1 MNQLTRSERVTLAI
15 VAIAVLAG
23 GIAPTAAPESVG
35 TALMYDA
42 AVLAAATFALA
53 GTLRL
58 PPDRRR
64 EWWFVPVSVTLF
76 FGGDVIWDIYEH
88 ALHRPAPLPSTADL
102 FYLGAYPLLFFGLLR
117 LVRTRT
123 AADRLNALLD
133 VGTLALAIGLLV
145 WEPLLVGGGRSLA
158 GSVVAGAYPVFDVVL
173 LGFAGI
179 LVGAR
184 RPSQST
190 MLLLGGSG
198 VLFIA
203 DLTFLILKSS
213 GHYATGGFPDPLF
226 VAGAFLI
233 GASPWF
239 DNAVDIDDPS
249 ALRRPRP
256 VAATV
261 VVIAALVAL
270 PIDFGLNDSATAG
283 SHEPVVR
290 LFLRIALLAFVAARL
305 LRQALRNERLVGEL
319 DGTSTQLQTVIDNT
333 ADAVV
338 FTDADLRILQW
349 NPAADRLFGFPREE
363 VLGRSVFDFFVR
375 PENVNA
381 VRGAMAELARAG
393 GVHQFSLTIEPHGE
407 PVAVA
412 LQAAGVTDS
421 HGRVIGFVTVARDD
435 TRELLTR
442 HALESLGQLEPAPAM
457 AEFAFELRAF
467 VPFDVLSLASVE
479 LGRVRELARV
489 ASTGDAWDR
498 NMVAAEPGALV
509 ECDHQDFALESIAEG
524 IVETIQ
530 LPLSDPLTGETRG
543 LLVLGFA
550 TVDAATTAQREAVAR
565 IAPEIAQSVAN
576 MMLYERERRT
586 AERLQE
592 LDDLREGFFALVA
605 HEVRSPLGAIGTAA
619 EVLRDHGASMPAG
632 EAQNLA
638 AGIASGARRQSRL
651 TGDLVDVSRG
661 GVGTFP
667 CEMAPVD
674 DVGAIVAAAAGAA
687 ASGRSERVR
696 VSTAPGVTMTA
707 DADRLAQV
715 VTNLV
720 TNALKFSEGAVD
732 VCLARDGDDA
742 VLTVSDHGP
751 GIPPAHAHRLFQR
764 FTRLPSNGT
773 GPRPSGTGLGLFIT
787 REVVTAHDGS
797 IRHVPTDGGG
807 ATFEVRLP
815 CGT

>member
-1 MNQLTRSERVTLAI
+1 MNGLTRSERVTLAI

-23 GIAPTAAPESVG
+23 GIAPTAAPNSVG

-64 EWWFVPVSVTLF
+64 EWWFVPVAVMLF
-76 FGGDVIWDIYEH
+76 FGGDVIWDIYQH
-88 ALHRPAPLPSTADL
+88 ALHQPPPLPSVGDL

-133 VGTLALAIGLLV
+133 AGTLGMAIALLV

-158 GSVVAGAYPVFDVVL
+158 GSIVAGAYPVFDVVL

-203 DLTFLILKSS
+203 DLTYLILESS
-213 GHYATGGFPDPLF
+213 GHYSSGGFPDPLF

-270 PIDFGLNDSATAG
+270 PIDFGLSDSSRASA
-283 SHEPVVR
+283 HEPVVR
-290 LFLRIALLAFVAARL
+290 LLLRILLLAFVAARL
-305 LRQALRNERLVGEL
+305 LRQALRNEALVAEL
-319 DGTSTQLQTVIDNT
+319 DGTTTQLQMVIDNT

-338 FTDADLRILQW
+338 FTDPELRVLQW
-349 NPAADRLFGFPREE
+349 NPAADRLFGYPRDE

-375 PENVNA
+375 PENVDA
-381 VRGAMAELARAG
+381 LRGAMTQLAKAG
-393 GVHQFSLTIEPHGE
+393 GVHEFSLNIEPHGQ
-407 PVAVA
+407 PVAVV

-421 HGRVIGFVTVARDD
+421 HGRLVGFVTVARDD
-435 TRELLTR
+435 TRGLLTR
-442 HALESLGQLEPAPAM
+442 HALESLGQLEPAPAL
-457 AEFAFELRAF
+457 AKFAFGLRAF
-467 VPFDVLSLASVE
+467 VPFDLLSLASVE
-479 LGRVRELARV
+479 QRRVREMARV
-489 ASTGDAWDR
+489 ASNGDLL
-498 NMVAAEPGALV
+498 EALP
-509 ECDHQDFALESIAEG
+509 ECDLEAFALEGVGESIA
-524 IVETIQ
+524 
-530 LPLSDPLTGETRG
+530 LPLPDPLTGETRG
-543 LLVLGFA
+543 LLTLGFA
-550 TVDAATTAQREAVAR
+550 SPGAVTQAQRDTVAR

-576 MMLYERERRT
+576 MLLYERERRT

-592 LDDLREGFFALVA
+592 LHDLREGFFAMVA

-619 EVLRDHGASMPAG
+619 AVLRDHGAAMPES
-632 EAQNLA
+632 EARDLA
-638 AGIASGARRQSRL
+638 AGIATGARRLARL

-661 GVGTFP
+661 GEGAFP
-667 CEMAPVD
+667 CELVPVD
-674 DVGAIVAAAAGAA
+674 DVGALVQAATSAAANGQ
-687 ASGRSERVR
+687 GQRVK
-696 VSTAPGVTMTA
+696 VATAPDIAMRA

-720 TNALKFSEGAVD
+720 TNALKFSDAPVD
-732 VCLARDGDDA
+732 VCLQRDGGEA

-751 GIPPAHAHRLFQR
+751 GIPAAHTHRLFQR
-764 FTRLPSNGT
+764 FSRLPSNGP
-773 GPRPSGTGLGLFIT
+773 GPHPSGTGLGLFIT
-787 REVVTAHDGS
+787 RELVTAHGGTIRYHPTRDGQ
-797 IRHVPTDGGG
+797 G
-807 ATFEVRLP
+807 ATFEVRMP
-815 CGT
+815 CCT